1 MTSIAP
7 IPSRFPR
14 PLRRGLLILACAVG
28 GLIAGVAQVRATAV
42 NTFTNESA
50 FVAAT
55 DAAGYVR
62 GTIGFESVTYPV
74 GLPLPSASAPATFT
88 DGTNSITAQTDGG
101 LLSVVNI
108 GLTSGTAGTSSRS
121 GAYLVGFSGYPMN
134 LSDFS
139 YSALDPVYAVG
150 GRFSLTNEYLD
161 FISGTV
167 RIRLFDGSSEVAQQD
182 FSLTAVSAFGYGN
195 PIAESVFL
203 GMVSPVAF
211 DRMSVQ
217 AVVDPTLQLNSE
229 DQPWVGVA
237 SLMLGGLST
246 APAPSTP
253 STPSNSGSSSVGTS
267 SVPDGGASLVMVGSA
282 LFALAGAASRWRR
295 RK

>member
-1 MTSIAP
+1 
-7 IPSRFPR
+7 
-14 PLRRGLLILACAVG
+14 LG
-28 GLIAGVAQVRATAV
+28 GLIAAVAQVRATTV
-42 NTFTNESA
+42 NSFTTESS
-50 FVAAT
+50 FQAASNS
-55 DAAGYVR
+55 AGYVQ
-62 GTIGFESVTYPV
+62 GTINFENVSFPV
-74 GLPLPSASAPATFT
+74 GLPAPNPSAPATFT

-108 GLTSGTAGTSSRS
+108 GLTSGSAGTASRS
-121 GAYLVGFSGYPMN
+121 GSYLVGFSGYPMN

-139 YSALDPVYAVG
+139 FPALDPVYAVG

-167 RIRLFDGSSEVAQQD
+167 RIRLFDGSAQVAQQD
-182 FSLTAVSAFGYGN
+182 FSLSAVSAFGYGD

-217 AVVDPTLQLNSE
+217 AVVDPTLQLASG

-237 SLMLGGLST
+237 SLTFGGLST
-246 APAPSTP
+246 AP
-253 STPSNSGSSSVGTS
+253 TPSNPSSSSVGTS

-282 LFALAGAASRWRR
+282 MFALAGAASRLRR

>member
-1 MTSIAP
+1 MTHIAP
-7 IPSRFPR
+7 IPARFPR

-42 NTFTNESA
+42 NTFSTESA
-50 FVAAT
+50 FVSAT

-62 GTIGFESVTYPV
+62 GSMSFDTVTYPSGSSV
-74 GLPLPSASAPATFT
+74 PNPTAPATFT

-101 LLSVVNI
+101 LLSVVKI
-108 GLTSGTAGTSSRS
+108 GLTSGSAGTGTLGGRNT
-121 GAYLVGFSGYPMN
+121 YLVGFSGYPMN

-150 GRFSLTNEYLD
+150 GRFSLTNQFLD
-161 FISGTV
+161 FISGTL
-167 RIRLFDGSSEVAQQD
+167 RIRLFDGSTEVAQQD

-195 PIAESVFL
+195 PLAENVFL

-217 AVVDPTLQLNSE
+217 AVVDPSLQLAVS
-229 DQPWVGVA
+229 DQPWVGIA
-237 SLMLGGLST
+237 SITLGGLST
-246 APAPSTP
+246 APAPSAP
-253 STPSNSGSSSVGTS
+253 SSSSVPAS
-267 SVPDGGASLVMVGSA
+267 SVPDGGASLVMLGSA
-282 LFALAGAASRWRR
+282 MFALAGAASRWRR

>member
-1 MTSIAP
+1 MTHIAP

-14 PLRRGLLILACAVG
+14 PLRRGLLIFACVIG
-28 GLIAGVAQVRATAV
+28 GLIAAVAQVRATAV
-42 NTFTNESA
+42 NTFTNEAS
-50 FVAAT
+50 FQAASNS
-55 DAAGYVR
+55 AGYVQ
-62 GTIGFESVTYPV
+62 GTINFENVTYPV
-74 GLPLPSASAPATFT
+74 GLPMPSPSAPATFT
-88 DGTNSITAQTDGG
+88 DGTNAITAQTNGG

-108 GLTSGTAGTSSRS
+108 GLTSGSAGTATRS

-139 YSALDPVYAVG
+139 FPALNPVYAVG

-167 RIRLFDGSSEVAQQD
+167 RIRLFDGSSQVAQQD

-195 PIAESVFL
+195 PLAENVFL

-217 AVVDPTLQLNSE
+217 AVVDPSLQLAVS
-229 DQPWVGVA
+229 DQPWVGIA
-237 SLMLGGLST
+237 SITLGGLST
-246 APAPSTP
+246 APAPSAP
-253 STPSNSGSSSVGTS
+253 SSSSVPAS
-267 SVPDGGASLVMVGSA
+267 SVPDGGASLVMLGSA
-282 LFALAGAASRWRR
+282 MFALAGAASRWRR

>member
-1 MTSIAP
+1 MTSLAP
-7 IPSRFPR
+7 LPARFPR
-14 PLRRGLLILACAVG
+14 PLRRGLLIFACVLG
-28 GLIAGVAQVRATAV
+28 GLIAAVAQVRATTV
-42 NTFTNESA
+42 NSFTTESS
-50 FVAAT
+50 FQAASNS
-55 DAAGYVR
+55 AGYVQ
-62 GTIGFESVTYPV
+62 GTINFENVSFPV
-74 GLPLPSASAPATFT
+74 GLPAPNPSAPATFT
-88 DGTNSITAQTDGG
+88 DGTNSIKAQTDGG

-108 GLTSGTAGTSSRS
+108 GLTSGSAGTASRS
-121 GAYLVGFSGYPMN
+121 GSYLVGFSGYPMN

-139 YSALDPVYAVG
+139 FPALDPVYAVG

-167 RIRLFDGSSEVAQQD
+167 RIRLFDGSAQVAQQD
-182 FSLTAVSAFGYGN
+182 FSLSAVSAFGYGD

-217 AVVDPTLQLNSE
+217 AVVDPTLQLASG

-237 SLMLGGLST
+237 SLTFGGLST
-246 APAPSTP
+246 APAPSNP
-253 STPSNSGSSSVGTS
+253 STPSVGTS

-282 LFALAGAASRWRR
+282 MFALAGAASRLRR

>member
-1 MTSIAP
+1 MTSVAP
-7 IPSRFPR
+7 FPSRFPR

-28 GLIAGVAQVRATAV
+28 GLIAAGTQVRATTV
-42 NTFTNESA
+42 NSFTTESS
-50 FVAAT
+50 FQAAT
-55 DAAGYVR
+55 NAAGYVQ
-62 GTIGFESVTYPV
+62 GTINFESVTYPV
-74 GLPLPSASAPATFT
+74 GLPLPSPTAPATFT

-101 LLSVVNI
+101 LLSVVQI
-108 GLTSGTAGTSSRS
+108 GLTSGTAGTSTRS

-167 RIRLFDGSSEVAQQD
+167 RIRLFDGSAQVAQQD

-203 GMVSPVAF
+203 GLVSPVAF
-211 DRMSVQ
+211 DRMSIQ

-237 SLMLGGLST
+237 SLMLAGVST
-246 APAPSTP
+246 APVPSTP
-253 STPSNSGSSSVGTS
+253 STPGSSSVGSS

>member
-7 IPSRFPR
+7 FPSRFPR

-28 GLIAGVAQVRATAV
+28 GLIAAGTQVRATTV
-42 NTFTNESA
+42 NSFTTESS
-50 FVAAT
+50 FQAAT
-55 DAAGYVR
+55 NAAGYVQ
-62 GTIGFESVTYPV
+62 GTINFESVTYPV
-74 GLPLPSASAPATFT
+74 GLPLPSPTAPATFT

-101 LLSVVNI
+101 LLSVVQI
-108 GLTSGTAGTSSRS
+108 GLTSGTAGTSSRA

-167 RIRLFDGSSEVAQQD
+167 RIRLFDGSAQVAQQD

-203 GMVSPVAF
+203 GLVSPVAF
-211 DRMSVQ
+211 DRMSIQ

-237 SLMLGGLST
+237 SLMLAGVST

-253 STPSNSGSSSVGTS
+253 STPGSSSVGSS

>member
-1 MTSIAP
+1 
-7 IPSRFPR
+7 
-14 PLRRGLLILACAVG
+14 
-28 GLIAGVAQVRATAV
+28 
-42 NTFTNESA
+42 
-50 FVAAT
+50 
-55 DAAGYVR
+55 
-62 GTIGFESVTYPV
+62 
-74 GLPLPSASAPATFT
+74 
-88 DGTNSITAQTDGG
+88 
-101 LLSVVNI
+101 
-108 GLTSGTAGTSSRS
+108 
-121 GAYLVGFSGYPMN
+121 VGFSGYPMN

-139 YSALDPVYAVG
+139 FPALDPVYAVG

-167 RIRLFDGSSEVAQQD
+167 RIRLFDGSAQVAQQD
-182 FSLTAVSAFGYGN
+182 FSLSAVSAFGYGD

-217 AVVDPTLQLNSE
+217 AVVDPTLQLASG

-237 SLMLGGLST
+237 SLTFGGLST
-246 APAPSTP
+246 APAPSNP
-253 STPSNSGSSSVGTS
+253 STPSVGTS

-282 LFALAGAASRWRR
+282 MFALAGAASRWRR

>member
-7 IPSRFPR
+7 FPSRFPR

-28 GLIAGVAQVRATAV
+28 GLIAAATQLRATTV
-42 NTFTNESA
+42 NSFTTESS
-50 FVAAT
+50 FQAAAN
-55 DAAGYVR
+55 AAGYVQ
-62 GTIGFESVTYPV
+62 GTINFESVTYPV
-74 GLPLPSASAPATFT
+74 GLPLPSPTAPATFT

-101 LLSVVNI
+101 LLSVVQI

-167 RIRLFDGSSEVAQQD
+167 RIRLFDGSSQVAQQD

-203 GMVSPVAF
+203 GLVSPVAF
-211 DRMSVQ
+211 DRISVQ
-217 AVVDPTLQLNSE
+217 AVVDPTLQLNSQ

-253 STPSNSGSSSVGTS
+253 STPGSSSAGSS

>member
-1 MTSIAP
+1 MTSLAP
-7 IPSRFPR
+7 IPFRFPR
-14 PLRRGLLILACAVG
+14 PLRRGLLILACVLG
-28 GLIAGVAQVRATAV
+28 GLIAVAAQVRATTV
-42 NTFTNESA
+42 NSFTTESS
-50 FVAAT
+50 FQAAT
-55 DAAGYVR
+55 NTAGLVQ
-62 GTIGFESVTYPV
+62 GSINFENV
-74 GLPLPSASAPATFT
+74 TFT
-88 DGTNSITAQTDGG
+88 DGTNAITAQTDGG

-108 GLTSGTAGTSSRS
+108 GLTSGTAGTATRS

-139 YSALDPVYAVG
+139 FPALDPVYAVG
-150 GRFSLTNEYLD
+150 GRFSLTTEYLD

-167 RIRLFDGSSEVAQQD
+167 RIRLFEGSTQVAQQD
-182 FSLTAVSAFGYGN
+182 FSLTAISAFGYGN
-195 PIAESVFL
+195 PISESVFL

-217 AVVDPTLQLNSE
+217 AVVDPSLQLFSG

-237 SLMLGGLST
+237 SLTFGGLST
-246 APAPSTP
+246 APAPSAP
-253 STPSNSGSSSVGTS
+253 VSSPVGAS

-282 LFALAGAASRWRR
+282 MFALAGAASRLRR

>member
-14 PLRRGLLILACAVG
+14 PLRRGLLILACVVG
-28 GLIAGVAQVRATAV
+28 GLIAGVAQIRATAV
-42 NTFTNESA
+42 NTFSTESA

-55 DAAGYVR
+55 TAAGYAR
-62 GTIGFESVTYPV
+62 GTISFDTVAYPV
-74 GLPLPSASAPATFT
+74 GLPLPSPTAPATFT
-88 DGTNSITAQTDGG
+88 DGANSITAQTNGG
-101 LLSVVNI
+101 LLSVVQL
-108 GLTSGTAGTSSRS
+108 GLTSSSAGT
-121 GAYLVGFSGYPMN
+121 GTLGGGNTYLVGFSGYPMN

-150 GRFSLTNEYLD
+150 GRFSLTNQFLD
-161 FISGTV
+161 FISGTL
-167 RIRLFDGSSEVAQQD
+167 RIRLFQGSSQVAEQD

-195 PIAESVFL
+195 PLADNVFL

-217 AVVDPTLQLNSE
+217 AVVDPSLQLSVD
-229 DQPWVGVA
+229 DQPWIGIA
-237 SLMLGGLST
+237 SLTLGGLPT
-246 APAPSTP
+246 APA
-253 STPSNSGSSSVGTS
+253 PSNSGSSSVGTS

-282 LFALAGAASRWRR
+282 MFALAGAASRWRR